1 MVRVRVVFRRLAV
14 LAGRVPE
21 AWPEFLS
28 CSVTPTC
35 AQSKEA
41 PSVLARLVQ
50 AGILFWA
57 IILAALL
64 QGHVAYA
71 DPADGRQAAGQ
82 ETVDAPDIRVRIDS
96 GLLTLQADDASL
108 ADVLTVIGQQSGIE
122 IIMQGDL
129 DSPVTKSFVDE
140 PLGGAIADLLRDTIF
155 VMTYGKALAEND
167 PPPLVQIRVI
177 ARSAS
182 PAAPVTPSTGNYTAT
197 ASTGDYSEDHTEAAI
212 AARRAMALGFEPVPE
227 NDVGLFA
234 ELAGLENNQRQYA
247 MQWLGEQGDA
257 EAIGALGRFLAL
269 DDDPAIRNEA
279 ALALGDIGN
288 EAASQALVLGLGDRN
303 PDVRFQIVEAM
314 GGVAGQST
322 TLVLGQILF
331 SEPDPEVRISAIA
344 GLGRWRSEA
353 ARAFLEA
360 ATEDQDLDARR
371 IANDILANWDFE
383 N

>member
-1 MVRVRVVFRRLAV
+1 MVRVRVVFRRLSV

-21 AWPEFLS
+21 AWPESLS
-28 CSVTPTC
+28 RSIPPAC
-35 AQSKEA
+35 AQSGTA
-41 PSVLARLVQ
+41 PSFLARLGQ
-50 AGILFWA
+50 AGILVWA

-71 DPADGRQAAGQ
+71 DPADERQTAGQ
-82 ETVDAPDIRVRIDS
+82 ETVDAPDIQVRIDS
-96 GLLTLQADDASL
+96 GLLTLHADDASL
-108 ADVLTVIGQQSGIE
+108 ADVLTVVGQQSGIE

-129 DSPVTKSFVDE
+129 GSPVTKSFVDE

-182 PAAPVTPSTGNYTAT
+182 PAAPATASAGDYPAT
-197 ASTGDYSEDHTEAAI
+197 ASTGDYGEDHTEAAI

-234 ELAGLENNQRQYA
+234 DLAGLENNQRQYA

-269 DDDPAIRNEA
+269 DSDPAIRIEA

-314 GGVAGQST
+314 GGVAGQRT
-322 TLVLGQILF
+322 TLVLGQIVF
-331 SEPDPEVRISAIA
+331 GETDPEVRMSAIA
-344 GLGRWRSEA
+344 GLGRSRGEA
-353 ARAFLEA
+353 ARVFLEA
-360 ATEDQDLDARR
+360 ATEDRNPDARKM
-371 IANDILANWDFE
+371 ANDILATWDFE